1 MPWLIDGNNVLGVMR
16 ADRHSDAAK
25 RALVQQLASFARA
38 KRTRVTCVFDGPEPA
53 SFARHLGAV
62 SVVFSAP
69 RKADDVIVERAAAG
83 RGWSVVTSD
92 NGLAARVQRRQVAV
106 VPVAAFIRQM
116 EAEASVESDGGGEW
130 EAWFADPA
138 NRSKF

>member
-1 MPWLIDGNNVLGVMR
+1 MPWLIDGSNVLGVMR
-16 ADRHSDAAK
+16 ADRHSDTAK

-69 RKADDVIVERAAAG
+69 RNADDVIVDRAAAG

-92 NGLAARVQRRQVAV
+92 NGLAARVQRRQVTV
-106 VPVAAFIRQM
+106 VPVAAFVREM
-116 EAEASVESDGGGEW
+116 ETQAGGETDGGDDW
-130 EAWFADPA
+130 EAWFSDPS

>member
-1 MPWLIDGNNVLGVMR
+1 MPWLIDGSNVLGVMR

-69 RKADDVIVERAAAG
+69 RNADDVIVERTATG

-92 NGLAARVQRRQVAV
+92 NGLAVRVQRRQVAV
-106 VPVAAFIRQM
+106 VPVAAFIREM
-116 EAEASVESDGGGEW
+116 EAQASSETDGEGDW
-130 EAWFADPA
+130 EAWFSDPS